1 MGMTYLW
8 FGKEEII
15 MEKDRQ
21 MLCPPNISI
30 LQYLRRKKV
39 DIPVYCGGNGTCGK
53 CIIKLVSGSLPVT
66 ISDKNRFTEKELQEG
81 YRLACKAI
89 PRQSVWIEYGT
100 RPKMQIMTAK
110 IEHAEE
116 IDIAHS
122 FGVGIDIG
130 TTTIAMALVDRDTGK
145 TVYTDGIENH
155 QKLFGADVVSRIL
168 SANQGHLE
176 ELKQMVRE
184 DIKTLFAKMGEQYP
198 ALFEGKTD
206 EAADR
211 GITDVA
217 IAGNTTMIHLLLGY
231 SCEGLG
237 AVPFSPVTLGGEELL
252 LGDLMEME
260 KDKLKQSQIKVHIL
274 PGISTYVGADIT
286 AGILAYDLQNSDKTS
301 FFLDLGTNGE
311 MAMIKNG
318 KIFVA
323 STAAGPALEGGNLS
337 CGVGSVCGAIS
348 TVQIQGQEVK
358 YGTIGN
364 ETPTGLC
371 GTGVVELMA
380 ELLNAGIVDVTGK
393 LEDNYFENGFP
404 VAEHNSQNIVLTQQ
418 DIRELQLA
426 KGAIRAGIETLLDLS
441 HTTYEEI
448 DTLYISGGFGTFL
461 KPEYAGA
468 IGLIPKQLI
477 AKSVAVGNSSL
488 AGTIRYL
495 LATDSRKQLEKI
507 VRISS
512 EEFLGDSEKFQNLFV
527 ENMNF

>member
-1 MGMTYLW
+1 
-8 FGKEEII
+8 
-15 MEKDRQ
+15 MEKNGQ
-21 MLCPPNISI
+21 ILCPANIGV
-30 LQYLRRKKV
+30 LQYLRIKGI
-39 DIPVYCGGNGTCGK
+39 DIPAYCGGNGTCGK
-53 CIIKLVSGSLPVT
+53 CVIKVISGNLQITP
-66 ISDKNRFTEKELQEG
+66 SDRERFTEQELQEG
-81 YRLACKAI
+81 FRLACKAM
-89 PRQSVWIEYGT
+89 PRQSVWIAYPNKT
-100 RPKMQIMTAK
+100 KMQIVTAGITQEK
-110 IEHAEE
+110 H
-116 IDIAHS
+116 IDETHR

-130 TTTIAMALVDRDTGK
+130 TTTIALALVDKDTGK
-145 TVYTDGIENH
+145 IVYTDGIENH
-155 QKLFGADVVSRIL
+155 QKIFGADVVSRIL

-176 ELKQMVRE
+176 ELKQIVRE
-184 DIKTLFAKMGEQYP
+184 DIRTLFDRMKGHYP
-198 ALFEGKTD
+198 ALFERKIRD
-206 EAADR
+206 AADR

-252 LGDLMEME
+252 LGDLLEWG
-260 KDKLKQSQIKVHIL
+260 KDKLRQFPIKVHIL
-274 PGISTYVGADIT
+274 SGISTYVGADIT
-286 AGILAYDLQNSDKTS
+286 AGILAYDLQNSDKIS

-337 CGVGSVCGAIS
+337 CGVGSVQGAIS
-348 TVQIQGQEVK
+348 TVSIQGQEVK

-364 ETPTGLC
+364 ESPTGLC

-393 LEDNYFENGFP
+393 LEDDYFENGFP
-404 VAEHNSQNIVLTQQ
+404 VAEHDGQKIVLTQQ

-461 KPEYAGA
+461 RPEYAGT

-488 AGTIRYL
+488 AGTVWYL
-495 LATDSRKQLEKI
+495 LAPDSREQLEKI

-512 EEFLGDSEKFQNLFV
+512 EEFLGDSEKFQKLFV